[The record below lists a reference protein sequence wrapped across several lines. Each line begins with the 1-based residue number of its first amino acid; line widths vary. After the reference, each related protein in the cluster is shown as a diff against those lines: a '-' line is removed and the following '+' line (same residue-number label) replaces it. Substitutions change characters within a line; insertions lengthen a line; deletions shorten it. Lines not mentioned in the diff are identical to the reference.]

1 MTSSSTSPNTNSSP
15 KRTLT
20 KGFNGFENIKS
31 ARQQVH
37 DNWDKVSK
45 SDKYSTGLPLL
56 DSYLGGGFGIEG
68 AGEVILIHSTSKT
81 FKSTMSMQLMKTQLE
96 NGIKVGW
103 IILEGGLWRAL
114 RNLRQLYA
122 PVQTPSGIV
131 GYERYDNMEANL
143 DNLIF
148 AMTDEMKQNNFKM
161 DEVILWMKKA
171 RLEQGVELFLI
182 DPIGY
187 LSDYSDDWKTP
198 DYKKES
204 KFMKDLVN
212 FADATGSTIIA
223 LQHNTKGNETSLN
236 QTHHEA
242 AIGGS
247 QSFSKSP
254 TKVIEMRNEG
264 WLNDDPNAGRLLSL
278 EMYMAR
284 DVRDWRGQPVLIG
297 MNFHPDGKGKF
308 FSMCKYEEG
317 SAPLRGKDKRELWF
331 GQYKKDGESALE
343 ELLEDV

>member
-1 MTSSSTSPNTNSSP
+1 MPTNKTALP
-15 KRTLT
+15 
-20 KGFNGFENIKS
+20 KGFNDYGDIKS
-31 ARQQVH
+31 ARQKVH

-56 DSYLGGGFGIEG
+56 DKYLGGGYGIIG

-81 FKSTMSMQLMKTQLE
+81 FKSTMSMQLMRTQLE
-96 NGIKVGW
+96 RGVKVGW
-103 IILEGGLWRAL
+103 IILEGGLWRSL

-122 PVQTPSGIV
+122 PVQTAGGVV
-131 GYERYDNMEANL
+131 GYERYDSIEETL
-143 DNLIF
+143 DTLIY
-148 AMTDEMKQNNFKM
+148 AMTEEMQQSEFKM
-161 DEVILWMKKA
+161 DQVIAWMKKT
-171 RLEQGVELFLI
+171 RLEKGVELFLI

-187 LSDYSDDWKTP
+187 LSDYSTDWNIP

-204 KFMKDLVN
+204 KFMKDLVQ
-212 FADATGSTIIA
+212 FCDTTGSTVIC
-223 LQHNTKGNETSLN
+223 LQHNTKGNESALN

-264 WLNDDPNAGRLLSL
+264 WLNDNPNAGRLLSL

-284 DVRDWRGQPVLIG
+284 DVQDWRGNPVLIE
-297 MNFHPDGKGKF
+297 MNFHPDRKGKF
-308 FSMCKYEEG
+308 FSMHKYEE
-317 SAPLRGKDKRELWF
+317 AQVENLFKNDKRKLWF
-331 GQYKKDGESALE
+331 GQIKNGGEKDVD
-343 ELLEDV
+343 ELLEGL